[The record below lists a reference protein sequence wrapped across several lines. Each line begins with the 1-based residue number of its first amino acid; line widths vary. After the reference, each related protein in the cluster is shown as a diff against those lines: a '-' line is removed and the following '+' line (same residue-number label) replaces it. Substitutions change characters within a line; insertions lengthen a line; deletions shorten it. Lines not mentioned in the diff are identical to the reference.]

1 MDHVILICEGCGA
14 KFKVPKKK
22 LPQKEVVTKCS
33 KCQGRINIPSQSLFE
48 NGEGCALK
56 ATLQDTLDS
65 ANTKSASKS
74 ERQDVSKR
82 KGALSPQQT
91 NKKQSPPE
99 SSPSSDK
106 NGKAARRMSEL
117 DAETEINRNGVAI
130 AKVMEIIIKLGK
142 YVEKLLAQF
151 SSDIREHGHSSRLLT
166 MNRRSFIGVA
176 IVIVIG
182 ALMFWVNS
190 SGNTPPDHFLDA
202 KIVMRS
208 GIIEID
214 VTPRNM
220 AKALEEAAARS
231 TKVTTSGWEKIPK
244 GYRYKAHVSEQG
256 FGRFNLDYYGD
267 PDSDSYVFM
276 VINGQAFLGT
286 RQSFMLLWGITSSI
300 NGAYHTKEALQKL
313 SYDDLQFEYPDPN
326 KYAPPDSKVNRSS
339 KIFDKISSYPKTKF
353 GERK

>member
-214 VTPRNM
+214 VT
-220 AKALEEAAARS
+220 LEIWLKPLKKPQRD
-231 TKVTTSGWEKIPK
+231 
-244 GYRYKAHVSEQG
+244 R
-256 FGRFNLDYYGD
+256 
-267 PDSDSYVFM
+267 
-276 VINGQAFLGT
+276 
-286 RQSFMLLWGITSSI
+286 
-300 NGAYHTKEALQKL
+300 QKL
-313 SYDDLQFEYPDPN
+313 
-326 KYAPPDSKVNRSS
+326 PPAVGKRFQKGTVIKLTFQSRGLAGLIWIITGIQTVILMSLW
-339 KIFDKISSYPKTKF
+339 
-353 GERK
+353 